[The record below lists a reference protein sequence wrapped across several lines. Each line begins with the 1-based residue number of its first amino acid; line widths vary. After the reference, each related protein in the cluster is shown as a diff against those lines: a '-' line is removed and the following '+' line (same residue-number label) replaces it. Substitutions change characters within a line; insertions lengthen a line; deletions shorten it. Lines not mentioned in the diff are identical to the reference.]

1 MFDNILVPVDRS
13 DLAECVLPHAVAV
26 ARAFQS
32 QVTLLTVLERGTRL
46 DYTYG
51 VDPLAW
57 RIRKAE
63 AESYLRNLSDRLQK
77 TGLPLERRTLEGD
90 AAEEIIDFAHNNGM
104 NLIILSSHGQSGL
117 TGWNVGSV
125 VQKIVMRARTSI
137 MIVRAYR
144 RESADLA
151 DLHYRRLLVPMDGS
165 LRAEWVWPLATTLA
179 RAEGAEILLA
189 HVVKPPEMPRR
200 LPPTAEDTELADRV
214 VKRNQEEARR
224 YVDELR
230 SWMPTSVSVR
240 GCVLVGDHV
249 PATLHQ
255 LADEEGVGLVVLSAH
270 GYSGGTRFLYGGV
283 VMSFIIYGSTPV
295 LIVQDVPVDEIQPNP
310 AEIRATDHGVLPMH
324 HGTFGIEDSWQS
336 LQFPAPPIRH

>member
-1 MFDNILVPVDRS
+1 
-13 DLAECVLPHAVAV
+13 
-26 ARAFQS
+26 
-32 QVTLLTVLERGTRL
+32 VLERGTRQNCA
-46 DYTYG
+46 YG
-51 VDPLAW
+51 VDPLEW
-57 RIRKAE
+57 RIMKAE
-63 AESYLRNLSDRLQK
+63 AESYLRSVADQLQEI
-77 TGLPLERRTLEGD
+77 GLPVKRQTLEGE
-90 AAEEIIDFAHNNGM
+90 AAEQILHFAHSSGV

-117 TGWNVGSV
+117 TGWNISSV
-125 VQKIVMRARTSI
+125 VQKIVMRAPTSI
-137 MIVRAYR
+137 MIVRAYKDKP
-144 RESADLA
+144 ANLGDLR
-151 DLHYRRLLVPMDGS
+151 YQRLLVPMDGS
-165 LRAEWVWPLATTLA
+165 HRAEWVWPLATTLA

-336 LQFPAPPIRH
+336 LRIPAPPIRH

>member
-63 AESYLRNLSDRLQK
+63 TESYLRSLSDRLQK

-90 AAEEIIDFAHNNGM
+90 AAEQIIDFAHNNGV

-137 MIVRAYR
+137 MIVRAYQR
-144 RESADLA
+144 RSADLA
-151 DLHYRRLLVPMDGS
+151 ALRYQRLLVPMDGS
-165 LRAEWVWPLATTLA
+165 HRAEWVWPLATTLA

-255 LADEEGVGLVVLSAH
+255 LADDRRGGPSRLERSRLFWGHSISLRR
-270 GYSGGTRFLYGGV
+270 SGDEFHHLREY
-283 VMSFIIYGSTPV
+283 PC
-295 LIVQDVPVDEIQPNP
+295 VDCAGRSCGRDTAKP
-310 AEIRATDHGVLPMH
+310 G
-324 HGTFGIEDSWQS
+324 
-336 LQFPAPPIRH
+336 